1 MKCDPD
7 DYPCPK
13 CGCTD
18 YNFLG
23 CEFPSNEN
31 DYTLT
36 INCECGH
43 TFSIEYDLVE
53 SDED

>member
-1 MKCDPD
+1 MKINHQE
-7 DYPCPK
+7 YACPK
-13 CGCTD
+13 CGRTDHNYFACT
-18 YNFLG
+18 Y
-23 CEFPSNEN
+23 PSEEN

-53 SDED
+53 SDEN

>member
-1 MKCDPD
+1 MTPHIG

-13 CGCTD
+13 CGKTGHS
-18 YNFLG
+18 YIGN
-23 CEFPSNEN
+23 EMPSEEN

-43 TFSIEYDLVE
+43 TFSIEFELVKL
-53 SDED
+53 DDD